1 MLKHNAPSATQS
13 RAVEDNLKARLDWF
27 MTKTLARRGK
37 EGFKAGMPG
46 VRCGVDLPTCATGTQ
61 CVNGF
66 CQNTGP
72 PTLPRNVL
80 PVYP

>member
-1 MLKHNAPSATQS
+1 MFLGISNTTLFVLLVGVAAILLAHAG
-13 RAVEDNLKARLDWF
+13 
-27 MTKTLARRGK
+27 LAR

-46 VRCGVDLPTCATGTQ
+46 VRCGVDLPTCSVGTR

-66 CQNTGP
+66 CENTNP
-72 PTLPRNVL
+72 PTLPRNTL

>member
-1 MLKHNAPSATQS
+1 MFLGVSNTALFILIVGVAAILLANAG
-13 RAVEDNLKARLDWF
+13 F
-27 MTKTLARRGK
+27 GK

-46 VRCGVDLPTCATGTQ
+46 IRCGVDLPTCAVGTQ

-66 CQNTGP
+66 CENTNP

>member
-1 MLKHNAPSATQS
+1 MFLGISNT
-13 RAVEDNLKARLDWF
+13 
-27 MTKTLARRGK
+27 TLFVLIVGVAAILLAHAGFGK

-46 VRCGVDLPTCATGTQ
+46 IRCGVDLPTCATGTQ

-66 CQNTGP
+66 CENTSP